1 MEYEAISQALQML
14 WDEQLL
20 GNRQRPP
27 QHLNYHEADLNYQ
40 DAWDQDWEPWDPS
53 DEGWA
58 DNAWTQSGWEEDP
71 ESWSSPAVPELPD
84 EALSAEEQDKLRDAM
99 QAERAAEQMAMDAQR
114 TWTEAQRATQLVRKD
129 RGFGASFSNSGKG
142 NSSGGKGSGCF
153 LCGGRH
159 YARDCPDRRHPS
171 KGKGKHAFM
180 LADPYNE
187 HFFTGKSGK
196 KGKGWKGRSKS
207 AAWADHRPTVNA
219 YVQDM
224 YGINGL
230 EMHEGPHNPLE
241 LSSVS
246 PGKVAPHQGMLDCGA
261 TASAGPEA
269 SVQRLIEAVL
279 RQDKSA
285 TVTVDP
291 NQRPYFRYGSGRW
304 GRAQYRVTLQSELS
318 GHPRVFHVYALPNPP
333 EFFEQWFTTDMLVP
347 ILVGMSHAGSDGVGM
362 VVDLATSF
370 AIDALLPD
378 PRPYQLDKNH
388 KGHFMVDKVT
398 SWTPTSTTGKPW
410 DMHTLFPCEMYDMNV
425 KVGTCSRVD
434 PPVNFF
440 APHGPSRVCE
450 LYAWKLMK
458 EHQTV
463 PAWLISAL
471 DSSESMCSLPI
482 RLRHLRAMSKKLTN
496 PLDVTPTTAEL
507 PENLT
512 SKKKTS
518 KAPMPF
524 DPEKSMEMDPRDIRA
539 KNTWP
544 CFNRHQPGNWAS
556 NPHGRWLHCQVCDL
570 RLQYIPRQ
578 GSPSMST
585 MVPNHVMVH
594 RAMVELQ
601 QLLPGRMPTAQ
612 ICKAMLDKLV
622 AEEKLLVMIH
632 KVKDQPVSSTNKTSP
647 APPKRTNHKET
658 PKTAAGY
665 ASPSPSMASSHSW
678 EKPQMDTMDIL
689 RYLSTEEQT
698 KLMEVVTERQQAAA
712 DQFSEEEEQLQEV
725 A

>member
-1 MEYEAISQALQML
+1 MTDTTGTPGTITELSMADSFIMGVLCGWRLLQAASLSPEDKRDILNTTRNSLEYEAISQALQML

-20 GNRQRPP
+20 
-27 QHLNYHEADLNYQ
+27 
-40 DAWDQDWEPWDPS
+40 
-53 DEGWA
+53 DEGWF

-71 ESWSSPAVPELPD
+71 DSWSSPAVPELPD
-84 EALSAEEQDKLRDAM
+84 EALSAEEQDRLRDAM

-207 AAWADHRPTVNA
+207 AAWAEHDISWISKGKGKGKSDHRPTVNA

-291 NQRPYFRYGSGRW
+291 NQRPHFRYGSGRW

-362 VVDLATSF
+362 VVDLATGF
-370 AIDALLPD
+370 AIA
-378 PRPYQLDKNH
+378 
-388 KGHFMVDKVT
+388 T
-398 SWTPTSTTGKPW
+398 SWIRTTS
-410 DMHTLFPCEMYDMNV
+410 
-425 KVGTCSRVD
+425 
-434 PPVNFF
+434 
-440 APHGPSRVCE
+440 
-450 LYAWKLMK
+450 
-458 EHQTV
+458 
-463 PAWLISAL
+463 WLIWSTF
-471 DSSESMCSLPI
+471 SLEAIKTPARMI
-482 RLRHLRAMSKKLTN
+482 TRL
-496 PLDVTPTTAEL
+496 
-507 PENLT
+507 
-512 SKKKTS
+512 
-518 KAPMPF
+518 
-524 DPEKSMEMDPRDIRA
+524 
-539 KNTWP
+539 
-544 CFNRHQPGNWAS
+544 
-556 NPHGRWLHCQVCDL
+556 
-570 RLQYIPRQ
+570 
-578 GSPSMST
+578 
-585 MVPNHVMVH
+585 
-594 RAMVELQ
+594 
-601 QLLPGRMPTAQ
+601 
-612 ICKAMLDKLV
+612 
-622 AEEKLLVMIH
+622 
-632 KVKDQPVSSTNKTSP
+632 
-647 APPKRTNHKET
+647 
-658 PKTAAGY
+658 
-665 ASPSPSMASSHSW
+665 
-678 EKPQMDTMDIL
+678 
-689 RYLSTEEQT
+689 
-698 KLMEVVTERQQAAA
+698 
-712 DQFSEEEEQLQEV
+712 
-725 A
+725 